1 MTASGSSFLSKGL
14 VAAAVLALA
23 NTPAAQQTGQAT
35 AQETSTAFD
44 QACIDLINGKT
55 PRGAQAI
62 DALQEACAEL
72 MKARTDD
79 RRRAE
84 QQRQALAEQARQ
96 AQAQAQAQ
104 AQPGAKQTSQETQ
117 STAPVEA
124 GESALA
130 AFVQAG
136 NEMVGGAPRGM
147 TGMRRSGLPFN
158 TTVIT
163 NPVGWF
169 NGLGVNAEVLRS
181 FLPAFSWAAGAHYS
195 QSAATDS
202 TLYTLGVLGGADWF
216 ILGRNNEGLRVGPR
230 LDLSFGR
237 EDSTDTDT
245 RGRLGLAGELGY
257 NFIATNGISGQAAFG
272 VGGRVAGDKNDE
284 LSSAAGGEFGPY
296 VKLGVGFS
304 W

>member
-1 MTASGSSFLSKGL
+1 MTASVSSFRPKGL

-23 NTPAAQQTGQAT
+23 NSTAAQQTGQAT
-35 AQETSTAFD
+35 AQETSSAFD

-55 PRGAQAI
+55 PRGAKAI
-62 DALQEACAEL
+62 DALQEACSDL
-72 MKARTDD
+72 MKARTEE

-84 QQRQALAEQARQ
+84 EQRQAQAQQAQAR
-96 AQAQAQAQ
+96 QAQAQAQ
-104 AQPGAKQTSQETQ
+104 AQPGAKQTSQDTQ
-117 STAPVEA
+117 STTPVEA

-130 AFVQAG
+130 AFAQAG
-136 NEMVGGAPRGM
+136 NEMVGSAPRGM

-158 TTVIT
+158 TTVLT

-169 NGLGVNAEVLRS
+169 NGIGVNAEVLRS
-181 FLPAFSWAAGAHYS
+181 FMPPFSWAAGAHYS
-195 QSAATDS
+195 TSAATER
-202 TLYTLGVLGGADWF
+202 TLYTLGVMGGADWF

-237 EDSTDTDT
+237 EDSTDTST

-257 NFIATNGISGQAAFG
+257 NFIATNGITGQAAFG
-272 VGGRVAGDKNDE
+272 VGGRVAGDKNEE